1 MDYSTYIIGNIVL
14 ICLLYYVVK
23 DKIIGKSNSMME
35 FYKKYGQLIGY
46 TIVLAFVI
54 YVYKYLKDFGS

>member
-1 MDYSTYIIGNIVL
+1 
-14 ICLLYYVVK
+14 
-23 DKIIGKSNSMME
+23 MME

>member
-23 DKIIGKSNSMME
+23 DKINW
-35 FYKKYGQLIGY
+35 
-46 TIVLAFVI
+46 
-54 YVYKYLKDFGS
+54 

>member
-1 MDYSTYIIGNIVL
+1 
-14 ICLLYYVVK
+14 
-23 DKIIGKSNSMME
+23 ME

-54 YVYKYLKDFGS
+54 YVYRYLKDFGS

>member
-1 MDYSTYIIGNIVL
+1 
-14 ICLLYYVVK
+14 
-23 DKIIGKSNSMME
+23 ME